1 MAVERIKKA
10 RKRAIGS
17 KQTTKAL
24 EKGITKIVYLARDA
38 DEHVLRPLINL
49 CKVKNIE
56 LVWVDTMLALG
67 KACGIEV
74 GSAAA
79 AVIEE

>member
-1 MAVERIKKA
+1 MAVERIKNA

-17 KQTTKAL
+17 KQTIKAL
-24 EKGITKIVYLARDA
+24 ERGVAKIVYVARDA
-38 DEHVLRPLINL
+38 DEHIIRPLVDL
-49 CKVKNIE
+49 CKSKNVE

>member
-1 MAVERIKKA
+1 MAVDRIKNA

-17 KQTTKAL
+17 KQTIKAV
-24 EKGITKIVYLARDA
+24 EKGIAKVVFVARDA
-38 DEHVLRPLINL
+38 DEHVTRPLVEL
-49 CKVKNIE
+49 CKSRSVEVI
-56 LVWVDTMLALG
+56 WIDTMPALG

-79 AVIEE
+79 AIIEE

>member
-1 MAVERIKKA
+1 MAVERIKNA

-17 KQTTKAL
+17 KQTIKAI
-24 EKGITKIVYLARDA
+24 EKGIAKVVYVASDA
-38 DEHVLRPLINL
+38 DEHVVRPLVDL
-49 CKVKNIE
+49 CKSKNIE
-56 LVWVDTMLALG
+56 LVWIDTMPALG

>member
-1 MAVERIKKA
+1 MAVERIKNA

-17 KQTTKAL
+17 KQTIKAL
-24 EKGITKIVYLARDA
+24 GRGVAMIVYVARDA
-38 DEHVLRPLINL
+38 DEHIIRPLVDL
-49 CKVKNIE
+49 CKAKNVE

>member
-1 MAVERIKKA
+1 MTVERIKKA

-17 KQTTKAL
+17 KQTMKAI
-24 EKGITKIVYLARDA
+24 EKGIATVVYLAHDA
-38 DEHVLRPLINL
+38 DEHVLRPLVDI
-49 CKVKNIE
+49 CASKQVSVE
-56 LVWVDTMLALG
+56 WVDTMLVLG

>member
-1 MAVERIKKA
+1 MAMEKIKNA

-17 KQTTKAL
+17 KQTIKAL
-24 EKGITKIVYLARDA
+24 EKGITKVVYVARDA
-38 DEHVLRPLINL
+38 EEHVLRPLLNL
-49 CKVKNIE
+49 CKAKNVE

-67 KACGIEV
+67 RACGIEV